1 MRANQRLITKNS
13 RYYNLF
19 NRSKIASS
27 SFQRKLF
34 EIALLKLLQLRP
46 LTSPVFNTSFPSLW
60 YFFFILLNI
69 NCFLNKQKFTKKSF
83 AISFEVFDNRFEHL
97 YLKARWPRFV
107 ILTPPK
113 YRCCVPSKKW
123 IKFVV
128 SANSFLSN
136 QNNFGR
142 KERRNLPGPFIWT
155 LRSPISFTR
164 ISVTATCTA
173 LYYEGLL
180 KSRTNFARAFACI
193 STRYFS
199 SENK

>member
-1 MRANQRLITKNS
+1 MEANNEQFTKKIVRICPIKSLTTTASYISRLQHFCS
-13 RYYNLF
+13 
-19 NRSKIASS
+19 
-27 SFQRKLF
+27 
-34 EIALLKLLQLRP
+34 
-46 LTSPVFNTSFPSLW
+46 SLW

-69 NCFLNKQKFTKKSF
+69 NCFLNEQKFTKKSF
-83 AISFEVFDNRFEHL
+83 AISFEVFGNRFEHL
-97 YLKARWPRFV
+97 YLKVRWPRFV

-113 YRCCVPSKKW
+113 YLCCAPSKKW

-164 ISVTATCTA
+164 ISVTATCAA

-180 KSRTNFARAFACI
+180 KSRTNFARLSICLHFYLLFLLREQI
-193 STRYFS
+193 
-199 SENK
+199 N